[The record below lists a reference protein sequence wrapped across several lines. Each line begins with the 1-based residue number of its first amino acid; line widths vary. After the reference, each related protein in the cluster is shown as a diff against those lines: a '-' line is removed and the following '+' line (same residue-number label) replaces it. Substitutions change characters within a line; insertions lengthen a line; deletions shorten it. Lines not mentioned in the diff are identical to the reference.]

1 MRLSNFLLWQLSYAE
16 VYISSVMWPDFDEQC
31 FLQAIYEY
39 QKRNK
44 KDGKRIMQEQE
55 SKKQHELFSRVV
67 WSIVSSTITV
77 GIVALAFFPKMI
89 FFFLTALSLFALV
102 GAWEFFKLAQAK
114 GFTPLSK
121 IGMGACVVLIF
132 LSYASINS
140 NNVYQ
145 GFTWSG
151 LLLLLCVSLA
161 RYFRQS
167 SQPLINIALTLFGV
181 VYVVAPLAIMI
192 SILHFPQ
199 HTISP
204 SGGMWLA
211 YLLVVTKMTDVG
223 GYIVGKKWGKLPL
236 APKLSPKKTKEGALA
251 GTIASVAASIVFY
264 FLSKSFQLE
273 SFNISF
279 LESILLGFSIAF
291 FAMLGD
297 LGESLLK
304 RDANVKDSNQLPG
317 LGGFLD
323 LLDSLVFTTPA
334 LYVFLVLR
342 GAL

>member
-1 MRLSNFLLWQLSYAE
+1 ME
-16 VYISSVMWPDFDEQC
+16 EQ
-31 FLQAIYEY
+31 QS
-39 QKRNK
+39 K
-44 KDGKRIMQEQE
+44 
-55 SKKQHELFSRVV
+55 KKQHELFWRVIWGFV
-67 WSIVSSTITV
+67 STIIAT
-77 GIVALAFFPKMI
+77 GIVALAFFPNMI
-89 FFFLTALSLFALV
+89 FFFLMALSLFALV
-102 GAWEFFKLAQAK
+102 GAWEFFKLAEAK
-114 GFTPLSK
+114 GFAPLSK
-121 IGMGACVVLIF
+121 IGMGACVLLIF

-140 NNVYQ
+140 DNVYQ

-151 LLLLLCVSLA
+151 LLLLLCVCLA

-167 SQPLINIALTLFGV
+167 PQPLINIALTLFGV
-181 VYVVAPLAIMI
+181 VYVVAPLALMI

-251 GTIASVAASIVFY
+251 GAVASVAASIAFC
-264 FLSKSFQLE
+264 FLSQYFQLE
-273 SFNISF
+273 NFNISF
-279 LESILLGFSIAF
+279 LGSIFLGCSIAF

-334 LYVFLVLR
+334 LYIFLVLR